1 MNIERINDY
10 IDAYSRAINITPEVT
25 SILKELIPN
34 LVKKYSATITSIP
47 VEQDGYDKYVIKP
60 VDGKY
65 SIEDFFLN
73 RLFRNVWEV
82 YLKTNSVEKG
92 GFEPNYMEIGF
103 NMPLIEKQL
112 VGSINTERED
122 FKELDAIAR
131 KKVIMHEF
139 EHALQTQYSGKA
151 LFDIRYKRIFEEI
164 RKAKD
169 GKYKDETN
177 EYSESVFRNDYG
189 TQETY
194 THSGLHYSGKNK
206 DVQTYREVSGFDNL
220 NEIFNETESL
230 EMAGARTQVKIVYK
244 NNTYYRVKNVE
255 SSNSSITNYGVLLK
269 ALLGPKETFIG
280 MYLNP
285 NRMFAEFNKEY
296 NTIFQEAFGN
306 DKSAWENVINQ
317 IESIKASDS
326 LEDRLKLDTVLAK
339 CLELKVENAIKR
351 GNTSPKT
358 LSKMNEIINLF
369 YNNTISSQDESR
381 RKSLEHIQILYS
393 IQERVN
399 QLKQE
404 VTLPEQKEEQAIDS
418 QTKQSEK
425 VLRSN
430 VSDNKMRFVR
440 GFIQAYNNT
449 ETEHQ
454 YEARKN
460 HETRD
465 IQRVQEIIRTNGL
478 NVMLTADLDGNL
490 VETAGG
496 EFKRQYSQ
504 KQVSAMAQL
513 LKAAQLLTNDKKLN
527 PSGKNYLEEFSSVP
541 SIESTLKQM
550 KRDFN
555 DKDSY
560 MSRLKKESMV
570 NRLNGT
576 LPNFPK
582 TQGEIDAASSIVRDA
597 DGPALKQEIGITDEQ
612 VEKMKQDEEYARYQA
627 DDKKRKASEEEK
639 TESNEQF
646 AQQRKLG
653 INMLK
658 RCLSSSEITTSE
670 VVQTQEEIAE
680 RKQMQALSI
689 KSRAKHLSTEEQQI
703 FDMLRAKYEKT
714 QHEQSNDRKKSKGIE
729 R

>member
-1 MNIERINDY
+1 MDIEKINDF
-10 IDAYSRAINITPEVT
+10 IEAYSRAIQLSPEYTEV
-25 SILKELIPN
+25 LKELLPKII
-34 LVKKYSATITSIP
+34 KKYSKIVQDIT
-47 VEQDGYDKYVIKP
+47 EKQDDYDKYIIKP
-60 VDGKY
+60 INGKY
-65 SIEDFFLN
+65 SVEDFFLN
-73 RLFRNVWEV
+73 RLMRNVLEV
-82 YLKTNSVEKG
+82 EVDNISNDGHKG
-92 GFEPNYMEIGF
+92 GYLDELQKITLSPSI
-103 NMPLIEKQL
+103 ISKQL
-112 VGSINTERED
+112 DGLLSANIPNLETI
-122 FKELDAIAR
+122 KKTAS
-131 KKVIMHEF
+131 KKVVMHEF
-139 EHALQTQYSGKA
+139 EHALQSQCKRGG
-151 LFDIRYKRIFEEI
+151 DIYPLVKGSYNRVIEEI
-164 RKAKD
+164 LKIGN
-169 GKYKDETN
+169 GKYRSIIQTFDEIEKKPAQYNSKAIKHNGLIGESYPQGIIDNTN
-177 EYSESVFRNDYG
+177 EI
-189 TQETY
+189 
-194 THSGLHYSGKNK
+194 L
-206 DVQTYREVSGFDNL
+206 
-220 NEIFNETESL
+220 NETEAL
-230 EMAGARTQVKIVYK
+230 EMTETKPLFRISYPDE
-244 NNTYYRVKNVE
+244 TYFLVRNGE
-255 SSNSSITNYGVLLK
+255 SSNCNITNYGDLIKILVGEK
-269 ALLGPKETFIG
+269 RAFLGMYIKPERMFEAFNSQYEELFQETF
-280 MYLNP
+280 
-285 NRMFAEFNKEY
+285 
-296 NTIFQEAFGN
+296 GN
-306 DKSAWENVINQ
+306 EKTAWENLMGQINK
-317 IESIKASDS
+317 IKETNAQEDHLV
-326 LEDRLKLDTVLAK
+326 LETLLVK
-339 CLELKVENAIKR
+339 CLNKKLENTLQT
-351 GNTSPKT
+351 GNITPKT
-358 LSKMNEIINLF
+358 LEKINDAINTF

-381 RKSLEHIQILYS
+381 RKSLEHIQILDS

-513 LKAAQLLTNDKKLN
+513 LKAAQLLTNNKKLN

-627 DDKKRKASEEEK
+627 DDKKGKASEEEK
-639 TESNEQF
+639 NESNEQF

-703 FDMLRAKYEKT
+703 FDMLRAKYERT
-714 QHEQSNDRKKSKGIE
+714 QEEQSNDRKKSKGIE
-729 R
+729 M